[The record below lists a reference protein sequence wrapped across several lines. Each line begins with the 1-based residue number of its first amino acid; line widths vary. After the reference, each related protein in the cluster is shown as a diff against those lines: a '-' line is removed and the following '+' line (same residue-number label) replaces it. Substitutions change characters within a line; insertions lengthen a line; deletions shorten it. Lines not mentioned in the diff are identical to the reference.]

1 MEHETYGSLEAME
14 TTLLLSFKVFLTYTF
29 FSECEKIVKVDSQ
42 SQWSQVYGNPIS
54 PLSLYK

>member
-1 MEHETYGSLEAME
+1 MKLMDPLELYGDNFVA
-14 TTLLLSFKVFLTYTF
+14 VFQGFPFLYF
-29 FSECEKIVKVDSQ
+29 FFRMLKKIVKVDSQ